1 MMMRTERRWISMA
14 RTRSISSIEAEIAK
28 AEAELN
34 KAQEKVDAI
43 SAKLLKLQK
52 QKQEHE
58 ARQIM
63 EAYKKSGKSLQE
75 LMTFLDV

>member
-1 MMMRTERRWISMA
+1 MA
-14 RTRSISSIEAEIAK
+14 RTKSISSIETEIAK
-28 AEAELN
+28 VEAELN

-43 SAKLLKLQK
+43 SSKLLNLQK
-52 QKQEHE
+52 QKQDYE

-63 EAYKKSGKSLQE
+63 EAYKKSGKTMQE

>member
-1 MMMRTERRWISMA
+1 MA
-14 RTRSISSIEAEIAK
+14 RTRSISLIETEIAK
-28 AEAELN
+28 VETELN

-52 QKQEHE
+52 QKQEYE
-58 ARQIM
+58 ARPIM
-63 EAYKKSGKSLQE
+63 EAYKKSGKTMQE

>member
-1 MMMRTERRWISMA
+1 MA
-14 RTRSISSIEAEIAK
+14 RTKSISSIESEIVK
-28 AEAELN
+28 LEAELA

-43 SAKLLKLQK
+43 SDKLLKLQK
-52 QKQEHE
+52 QRQEYE

-75 LMTFLDV
+75 LMTFLEV

>member
-1 MMMRTERRWISMA
+1 MA

-28 AEAELN
+28 LESELT

-43 SAKLLKLQK
+43 SYNLLKLQK
-52 QKQEHE
+52 QKQEYE

-63 EAYKKSGKSLQE
+63 EAYQKSGKSLQE
-75 LMTFLDV
+75 LMTFLNV

>member
-1 MMMRTERRWISMA
+1 MA

-28 AEAELN
+28 LESELT

-43 SAKLLKLQK
+43 SDNLLKLQK
-52 QKQEHE
+52 QKQEYE

-63 EAYKKSGKSLQE
+63 EA
-75 LMTFLDV
+75 

>member
-1 MMMRTERRWISMA
+1 MA
-14 RTRSISSIEAEIAK
+14 RTRSISSIETEIAK
-28 AEAELN
+28 VEAELN
-34 KAQEKVDAI
+34 KAQEKDDAI

-63 EAYKKSGKSLQE
+63 EAYKKSGKTLQE
-75 LMTFLDV
+75 LMTLLEV

>member
-1 MMMRTERRWISMA
+1 MA

-34 KAQEKVDAI
+34 KAQKKVDAI

-52 QKQEHE
+52 QKQEYE
-58 ARQIM
+58 AKQIM

>member
-1 MMMRTERRWISMA
+1 MA

-28 AEAELN
+28 LEAELN

-58 ARQIM
+58 AKQLM
-63 EAYKKSGKSLQE
+63 EAYKKAVDLKFRFFSFGDAMLII
-75 LMTFLDV
+75 

>member
-1 MMMRTERRWISMA
+1 MA
-14 RTRSISSIEAEIAK
+14 RTRSISSIDAEIAK

-52 QKQEHE
+52 QKQAYE
-58 ARQIM
+58 AKQIM
-63 EAYKKSGKSLQE
+63 EAYKKSGKTMQE
-75 LMTFLDV
+75 SMTFLDV